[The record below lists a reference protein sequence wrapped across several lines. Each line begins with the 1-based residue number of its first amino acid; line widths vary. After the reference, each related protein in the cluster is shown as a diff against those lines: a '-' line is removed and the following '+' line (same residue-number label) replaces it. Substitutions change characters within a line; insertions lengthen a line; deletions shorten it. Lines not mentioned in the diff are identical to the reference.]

1 MISKIAIGVAIVG
14 VVAFVSSGASWAYEE
29 KAANPP
35 AMPSDQPAAAGEK
48 GEHDKKQE
56 KAEAKAITHTK
67 EAIEEGK
74 AGKADSLAKHAET
87 ALTIAETAEKRHA
100 ESHVE
105 EAIKHLQLAVDEGKK
120 GNAAEGTKHAEE
132 ALIHLQ
138 KE

>member
-1 MISKIAIGVAIVG
+1 MISKIGIGVAILG

-29 KAANPP
+29 KAASPP
-35 AMPSDQPAAAGEK
+35 AMQSDQPAAGEK

-56 KAEAKAITHTK
+56 KAEAKAITHTQK
-67 EAIEEGK
+67 AIEEGK

-87 ALTIAETAEKRHA
+87 ALKIAETAEKGHA
-100 ESHVE
+100 EAHVE

-132 ALIHLQ
+132 ALIQLQ